1 MKKETC
7 YETPAKSRLPKPLK
21 IFKHL
26 FAVVMIAI
34 VPCNFLS
41 AQEYAYVT
49 ITNNE
54 KKAVV
59 AGERYDGNIYLQDLN
74 NRDNGK
80 WQFIPTGDG
89 FYNIVDIRHDKALV
103 AGDNYD
109 NNVYHQD
116 PNNRDN
122 AKWRLVSKGQN
133 RFQIFDKKHGKALVG
148 GDVYDGRVYHQV
160 PGLRQNAIWT
170 LTIVDGA
177 GTRQAPKEMYLFET
191 FVDIRYDIN
200 STIPDDNAEPKT
212 STLSS
217 KFTNNT
223 TVSQSHEIA
232 EQATF
237 TDSDSW
243 ETTRELSM
251 KTWLR
256 IEASV
261 GWKAGGTGG
270 IEATLL
276 TSTGFERTETDRN
289 MNNHSAQYSTN
300 VGFKSN
306 MIIPAGKTVTCS
318 QLVTRSKASI
328 PFVITVR
335 RTYGDLSNRTENI
348 NGTWKGVIISRSEI
362 TCTESGGTGG
372 SKPAVPAKKIR

>member
-1 MKKETC
+1 MKTAPIHQTAGKN
-7 YETPAKSRLPKPLK
+7 RLPKLFP
-21 IFKHL
+21 HL
-26 FAVVMIAI
+26 FVVVLMAIA
-34 VPCNFLS
+34 PCSVLT
-41 AQEYAYVT
+41 AQDYAYIT
-49 ITNNE
+49 ITSSD

-59 AGERYDGNIYLQDLN
+59 AGERYDGNIYLQELKD
-74 NRDNGK
+74 RDNGK
-80 WQFIPTGDG
+80 WQFIPAGDG
-89 FYNIVDIRHDKALV
+89 FYYIVDIRHDKALV

-116 PNNRDN
+116 HGNRDN

-133 RFQIFDKKHGKALVG
+133 RFQLFDKKHGKALVG

-177 GTRQAPKEMYLFET
+177 GTRTAPREMYLFET

-200 STIPDDNAEPKT
+200 STIPDNNEEPKT

-223 TVSQSHEIA
+223 TQTQTHEIS
-232 EQATF
+232 EQTTF

-243 ETTRELSM
+243 ESMREISM
-251 KTWLR
+251 KTWLK

-276 TSTGFERTETDRN
+276 TSTGFEKTETDRN
-289 MNNHSAQYSTN
+289 TTAHSAQYSTS

-306 MIIPAGKTVTCS
+306 MLIPAGKTVACS
-318 QLVTRSKASI
+318 QLVTRNKASI

-335 RTYGDLSNRTENI
+335 RTYGDLSTRTENI

-372 SKPAVPAKKIR
+372 SKPAVPAKKVR